1 MRSWS
6 YNKQWR
12 VEGCSRELLRTGQA
26 RALDGFLH
34 ETLEFLGERL
44 PMTITRRRF
53 AQLGIGTAFSLGGKG
68 LLAQG
73 LSTHSAK
80 PLPRSAPSRRP
91 FHARFVD
98 VAHDA
103 GLHAPVIYGGV
114 DQKKYIV
121 ETTGC
126 GCAFIDYDNDG
137 WMDIFILSGTRL
149 EGPPQGAS
157 NRLYKN
163 NRDGTF
169 TDVTRKAGLHSEGWA
184 CGVCVGDYNN
194 DGFEDIF
201 CTCFGQNILYRNNG
215 DGTFTDS
222 TKEAGLWSQEQR
234 WGAGCSFV
242 DYDRDG
248 NLDLF
253 VSNYVRF
260 SFEQAP
266 GPGQNNSCIWL
277 GIPVACGPRGLPTGR
292 HWLYRNNGDGTFTD
306 LSERAGI
313 AQATSSYG
321 LTVVAADFD
330 EDGWPD
336 IYVACDATPSLL
348 FMNNHD
354 GTFREE
360 GILRGVALSDD
371 GMAQAGM
378 GVGVGDYDL
387 DGHLDLFKTHFAD
400 DRNILYRNDG
410 KAYFQDATSSSRLG
424 VETRYVC
431 WGAGIVDLDND
442 GYPDLFMTTG
452 HVDPKIEK
460 KLSQY
465 PNKTP
470 RAVFRNLGQGI
481 FEELIDEAGPG
492 VAAQHCS
499 RGCAFGDFDNDGDVD
514 IVVVNLNEPPS
525 LLRNDLTGKVN
536 WLKVKLEGTK
546 SNRSAI
552 GARILAH
559 YGGKTQAQALLSQ
572 SSFFSCND
580 PRLHFGLGTSVSVDL
595 EIFWPSGLHESYK
608 GMSANQLLTIREGVG
623 IVPNRGW
630 SRSWTEM
637 PPDSVLAASS

>member
-1 MRSWS
+1 
-6 YNKQWR
+6 
-12 VEGCSRELLRTGQA
+12 
-26 RALDGFLH
+26 
-34 ETLEFLGERL
+34 
-44 PMTITRRRF
+44 MTITRRRF
-53 AQLGIGTAFSLGGKG
+53 AQLGVGTAFSLGSQW

-73 LSTHSAK
+73 LSTHRAK
-80 PLPRSAPSRRP
+80 PLPRTAPSGHP

-98 VAHDA
+98 VAQDA
-103 GLHAPVIYGGV
+103 GLHAPVIYGSV
-114 DQKKYIV
+114 EQTKYIV

-149 EGPPQGAS
+149 EGPPDGAT

-169 TDVTRKAGLHSEGWA
+169 TDVTKKAGLHSVGWG

-194 DGFEDIF
+194 DGFDDIF
-201 CTCFGQNILYRNNG
+201 CTRFGQNILYRNNG
-215 DGTFTDS
+215 DGTFTDC
-222 TKEAGLWSQEQR
+222 TRQAGLWNPEQR
-234 WGAGCSFV
+234 WGAGCSFL

-266 GPGQNNSCIWL
+266 VPGQNNSCIWL

-306 LSERAGI
+306 VSERAGI

-321 LTVVAADFD
+321 LTVVTADFD

-354 GTFREE
+354 GTFSEE
-360 GILRGVALSDD
+360 GVLRGVALNDD

-492 VAAQHCS
+492 VAARHCS

-514 IVVVNLNEPPS
+514 IVIVNLNEPPS
-525 LLRNDLTGKVN
+525 LLRNDLTGNLNWIKVR
-536 WLKVKLEGTK
+536 LEGTR

-559 YGGKTQAQALLSQ
+559 YGGKIQAQAVLSQ

-580 PRLHFGLGTSVSVDL
+580 PRLHFGLGTSVSADL

-623 IVPNRGW
+623 IVPSRGW
-630 SRSWTEM
+630 SK
-637 PPDSVLAASS
+637 A